1 MKFNAL
7 LVGPEDT
14 PYEYGMFEFL
24 LKFPNGDSPLALFDL
39 RNVKIDFVDYP
50 SKAPQYVLPVGMTDV
65 SVTALTTDKGRTR
78 FNPNVR
84 RITD

>member
-24 LKFPNGDSPLALFDL
+24 LKFPNGNTVPPLHCRVWKL
-39 RNVKIDFVDYP
+39 IE
-50 SKAPQYVLPVGMTDV
+50 
-65 SVTALTTDKGRTR
+65 
-78 FNPNVR
+78 
-84 RITD
+84 

>member
-24 LKFPNGDSPLALFDL
+24 LKFPNGNTVPLALQSLETD
-39 RNVKIDFVDYP
+39 RVDYP
-50 SKAPQYVLPVGMTDV
+50 SKAPQYVVVLG
-65 SVTALTTDKGRTR
+65 
-78 FNPNVR
+78 
-84 RITD
+84 

>member
-24 LKFPNGDSPLALFDL
+24 LKFPNGNSPPTFHFCGALRL
-39 RNVKIDFVDYP
+39 TSR
-50 SKAPQYVLPVGMTDV
+50 LPVKRA
-65 SVTALTTDKGRTR
+65 SVRLGVDKSGLTL
-78 FNPNVR
+78 VLLL
-84 RITD
+84 

>member
-24 LKFPNGDSPLALFDL
+24 LKFPNGNIVPLALPS
-39 RNVKIDFVDYP
+39 VKTDRVDYP
-50 SKAPQYVLPVGMTDV
+50 SKAPQYVV
-65 SVTALTTDKGRTR
+65 ALG
-78 FNPNVR
+78 
-84 RITD
+84 